1 MKKNIIEK
9 LSIVREIGKGG
20 FGAVY
25 LAKGEDG
32 KFYALKKIF
41 IESKKY
47 AEKELK
53 ALDIYKNFI
62 KDKSIGNL
70 IEILDVQISDEEIA
84 YLMPLA
90 DGVGGESVL
99 DENWKPLTLT
109 ALVNDR
115 YSKGKSFTTKELLE
129 IFEPIFDSVQKLN
142 ENGIAHRDIKPD
154 NIIFIN
160 GKAHLADIG
169 LLRED
174 TYTISSAGTPVYS
187 PPSWYTNTGGK
198 ADMWGLATT
207 LYFFLSGNSPD
218 TMGRLNYMY
227 PQSKDTMSKEDILA
241 WEHFHRVAL
250 RANRER
256 ANERYIT
263 FADFSYSLKNIND
276 KNEKIDFSDL
286 ELTSQST
293 SIFWIKGRINRG
305 YFAIFFIVLQVI
317 TSVVGSLTDYINE
330 ISPMFYFIICVS
342 LMWLN
347 ICIESKRTHD
357 AGYSASIAF
366 AIHISSIVLR
376 FLNPFWA
383 NISEESSIS
392 QLVSC
397 MVYDYSI
404 TVALFVIFLSLKSE
418 KSTNRFGV
426 PNQRISFF

>member
-1 MKKNIIEK
+1 MKGSIIDK
-9 LSIVREIGKGG
+9 LEIIREIGRGG
-20 FGAVY
+20 FGVVY
-25 LAKGEDG
+25 LAQGDDG
-32 KFYALKKIF
+32 QYFALK
-41 IESKKY
+41 SVLVDSPKY
-47 AEKELK
+47 FNKELK
-53 ALDIYKNFI
+53 ALEIYKKFSQNNKTDNLVKIIDI
-62 KDKSIGNL
+62 K
-70 IEILDVQISDEEIA
+70 ISDSKIE

-90 DGVGGESVL
+90 DGVGGESAL
-99 DENWKPLTLT
+99 DENWKPMTLT

-227 PQSKDTMSKEDILA
+227 PPSKDSMSKEDILA

-276 KNEKIDFSDL
+276 KNEKIDFGDL
-286 ELTSQST
+286 DVTSKST
-293 SIFWIKGRINRG
+293 SIFWIKGRISRG
-305 YFAIFFIVLQVI
+305 YFAIFFIVLQVV
-317 TSVVGSLTDYINE
+317 TSVIGSLTDYINE
-330 ISPMFYFIICVS
+330 ISQMFYLIICAC
-342 LMWLN
+342 LICLN
-347 ICIESKRTHD
+347 ISIEVKRVHD
-357 AGYSASIAF
+357 AGHSALIAF
-366 AIHISSIVLR
+366 VIHISSIFLR
-376 FLNPFWA
+376 LLNPFFV

-392 QLVSC
+392 QLLSC

-404 TVALFVIFLSLKSE
+404 TVALFVIFLSFKSE
-418 KSTNRFGV
+418 KSIEFHCNSKGKR
-426 PNQRISFF
+426 NL